1 MRRIVLSLSSFLL
14 IAAAGCG
21 AEPEVVVTPAAAAAA
36 KAPNDKAEA
45 EAEPTAQAEEAEAT
59 APAKEATGERANDI
73 HCLPNQPDPGC
84 EPPSPSGPGGGR
96 IGTGPI
102 IIPPPI
108 KLP

>member
-21 AEPEVVVTPAAAAAA
+21 AEPEVIVTPSATAAA

-45 EAEPTAQAEEAEAT
+45 EATAPAEEAEAT
-59 APAKEATGERANDI
+59 APAKEAAGERANDI
-73 HCLPNQPDPGC
+73 HCMPNQPDPGC
-84 EPPSPSGPGGGR
+84 EPPPAPGPGGGR

-102 IIPPPI
+102 IIPPPVQ
-108 KLP
+108 LP